1 MIIAIDGPAAAGKG
15 TLARKLAEAFD
26 FAYLDTGALYRTTA
40 LMVINGSDS
49 RDEKAAAIEASAALD
64 TALFNDPA
72 LRLETTGAVA
82 SKVAAIPEVRANLLS
97 FQRNFGFSP
106 PAGKKGAVL
115 DGRDIGTVIC
125 PDADLKLFVTASAD
139 ERARRRVAEL
149 EGRGV
154 AAIFDDILSDVEA
167 RDEADRTRK
176 DAPLKPAE
184 DAHLLDTTDLAI
196 DAVFLRA
203 EALVREKLKPQ

>member
-40 LMVINGSDS
+40 LMVINSSDS
-49 RDEKAAAIEASAALD
+49 RDEKAVAIEASAALD
-64 TALFNDPA
+64 TALISDPA

-82 SKVAAIPEVRANLLS
+82 SRVAAIPEVRANLLS
-97 FQRNFGFSP
+97 FQRNFGSSP
-106 PAGKKGAVL
+106 PDGKKGAVL

-125 PDADLKLFVTASAD
+125 PDADLKFFVTASAE
-139 ERARRRVAEL
+139 ERARRRLLEL

-154 AAIFDDILSDVEA
+154 AANFDDILRDVHA